1 MTPRMKNAS
10 VDTFTQDQGEST
22 YYPIGV
28 VFVPSLSTVEAVKT
42 WSLKPWSTNLGYL
55 PRTTPTRT
63 NLRGSGKAGLH
74 VTLAPLN
81 PKDATPEVAPMTKDE
96 IVGLA
101 RQSPPGPILG
111 LVVLEENTPISDVP
125 HEVLPLLTEFSDIF
139 PDDIPAGLPLMRD
152 IQHCIDF
159 IPGAT
164 IPTTWHIS

>member
-1 MTPRMKNAS
+1 
-10 VDTFTQDQGEST
+10 
-22 YYPIGV
+22 
-28 VFVPSLSTVEAVKT
+28 
-42 WSLKPWSTNLGYL
+42 
-55 PRTTPTRT
+55 
-63 NLRGSGKAGLH
+63 
-74 VTLAPLN
+74 
-81 PKDATPEVAPMTKDE
+81 MTKDE

-159 IPGAT
+159 IPSAT
-164 IPTTWHIS
+164 ILNKPAYRMNPKEFAEL